1 MTTPTKQALSR
12 EQLQLGTAVRIVQP
26 LLGTFEGVIEKT
38 DDQYG
43 RGFPDSIEVAGARF
57 FVEQHI
63 VEAVSEAELT
73 PGRPVVLA
81 PTAAQ
86 VMAAIESAGLS
97 ALGRYCVSSP
107 RDIFIGL
114 IGFDAGNGLR
124 SREYGGRSADGW
136 FNQFVKVSAVKN
148 TLDALVANGTIV
160 KVQQGNRFSP
170 TSDFRALEFRNV
182 RSGYV
187 TAGHHAQAHAALND
201 KTATDRVAKLRA
213 TAAAN
218 VAERHPDELEAELTR
233 LIAED
238 S

>member
-1 MTTPTKQALSR
+1 MTEPSAKTLSR
-12 EQLQLGTAVRIVQP
+12 EQLQLGAAVRIVQP

-57 FVEQHI
+57 FVEQHV
-63 VEAVSEAELT
+63 VEAVSEADLS
-73 PGRPVVLA
+73 PGRPAVLV

-86 VMAAIESAGLS
+86 VVAAIESAGLS
-97 ALGRYCVSSP
+97 TRGKPYVSAP
-107 RDIFIGL
+107 RNIFIGL

-136 FNQFVKVSAVKN
+136 FNQFVKVSAVKY

-160 KVQQGNRFSP
+160 KVQSGNRFQP
-170 TSDFRALEFRNV
+170 TPDFRALEFRNV

-187 TAGHHAQAHAALND
+187 TTVQHAQAHTALND
-201 KTATDRVAKLRA
+201 KAATERVAKLRA
-213 TAAAN
+213 KAAAN